1 MPEKK
6 ETTVNTKSITVFD
19 ALAKVKILKK
29 RISELADSNEVL
41 GSVNTGD
48 FYFVACKESELD
60 STMQREYKKSVEQMD
75 ADAKARWQRLTS
87 LISRANLI
95 QGLIHESN
103 AKTPIT
109 VAGVEFSSVAKAMNR
124 YETINDEILIYTKIL
139 QKYMALKSG
148 ADRDNEKNLDF
159 NAVTNAI
166 TKAVNPSGSQTV
178 EPEVFEALKE
188 SYIKNTRKSVHDFAG
203 IVTGENPELM
213 RRLKEA
219 TAFKDEFNAALN
231 RCNFNTYIEIPNDDL
246 VVDYVEAK
254 SAYDIFD

>member
-6 ETTVNTKSITVFD
+6 ETTTNTKSITVFD

-29 RISELADSNEVL
+29 RIAELADSNEVL
-41 GSVNTGD
+41 GSANTGD
-48 FYFVACKESELD
+48 YYFVTTKESELE
-60 STMQREYKKSVEQMD
+60 SIMQREYKKSVEQMD
-75 ADAKARWQRLTS
+75 AEAKARWQRLTS

-124 YETINDEILIYTKIL
+124 YETINDEILIYTTIL
-139 QKYMALKSG
+139 QKYIALKSG
-148 ADRDNEKNLDF
+148 VDRDNEKNLDF
-159 NAVTNAI
+159 NAI
-166 TKAVNPSGSQTV
+166 TKAVNPSGAQI

-219 TAFKDEFNAALN
+219 TAFRDEFNAALN
-231 RCNFNTYIEIPNDDL
+231 RCNLNTYIEIPNDEMT
-246 VVDYVEAK
+246 VDYVEAK

>member
-6 ETTVNTKSITVFD
+6 ETTTNTKSITVFD

-29 RISELADSNEVL
+29 RINELTDSNEVL
-41 GSVNTGD
+41 GSANTGD
-48 FYFVACKESELD
+48 YYFVTTKESELE
-60 STMQREYKKSVEQMD
+60 SIMQREYKKSVEQMD

-124 YETINDEILIYTKIL
+124 YETINDEILIYTTIL
-139 QKYMALKSG
+139 QKYIALKSG

-159 NAVTNAI
+159 NAI
-166 TKAVNPSGSQTV
+166 TKAVNPSGAQI

-219 TAFKDEFNAALN
+219 TAFRDEFNAALN
-231 RCNFNTYIEIPNDDL
+231 RCNLNTYIEIPNDEL
-246 VVDYVEAK
+246 TVDYVEAK
-254 SAYDIFD
+254 SAYDIFN

>member
-6 ETTVNTKSITVFD
+6 ETIANTKSITVFD

-29 RISELADSNEVL
+29 RIDELADSNEVL
-41 GSVNTGD
+41 GSADTGD
-48 FYFVACKESELD
+48 FYFVVCKESDLE
-60 STMQREYKKSVEQMD
+60 SIMQRDHKRSVEQMD

-109 VAGVEFSSVAKAMNR
+109 VAGIEFSSVAKAMNR
-124 YETINDEILIYTKIL
+124 YETINDEIQIYTKIL

-159 NAVTNAI
+159 NAI
-166 TKAVNPSGSQTV
+166 TKAVNPSGAQI

-231 RCNFNTYIEIPNDDL
+231 RCNLNTYIEIPNDEL
-246 VVDYVEAK
+246 TVDYVEAK
-254 SAYDIFD
+254 SAYDIFN